1 MTFVQYVRRAWTS
14 GGGKVGKLIPEERIP
29 GERVKMNL
37 EVPAVLMAD
46 LKDLEAFVNARPE
59 YAWGTLNVK
68 AVARLALLRGIDAL
82 KREREKASAA
92 TERRGK

>member
-1 MTFVQYVRRAWTS
+1 M
-14 GGGKVGKLIPEERIP
+14 GKLIPEQRIP

-59 YAWGTLNVK
+59 YAWT
-68 AVARLALLRGIDAL
+68 
-82 KREREKASAA
+82 SHC
-92 TERRGK
+92 RRSP